1 MLKLFR
7 FDEPINNKIKLLETT
22 KIDWNELA
30 SENFVNVENILKEF
44 ANELIGY
51 TEVNNKVSY
60 LVFADNYDQNY
71 LENKDITFRI
81 LSNAKII
88 NERYET
94 WGITSLNR
102 LFEELRISKEE
113 VLLNNEPYHFKND
126 NSYELE

>member
-22 KIDWNELA
+22 KIDWNEIA
-30 SENFVNVENILKEF
+30 SENFTDLKTVLNDF

-60 LVFADNYDQNY
+60 LVFTDNYDQNY
-71 LENKDITFRI
+71 LENEDITFRI
-81 LSNAKII
+81 LSNEALI
-88 NERYET
+88 NERYEVSDILSGNLLLKEL
-94 WGITSLNR
+94 GISN
-102 LFEELRISKEE
+102 EE